1 MDSSAAKCLSPK
13 LWVKWIMDIPIV
25 PKVDKRKAKEILLGT
40 SALIMVIAVLI
51 FPWNDA
57 NHQMGTSDWKEVQA
71 TVNISEIRL
80 DHTGEGE
87 SSEFPYISY
96 SYSVDGVSFSNDD
109 IVLFDLDGSYGF
121 STSIVDEYPYGSEIT
136 AYYNSEDPNQAVLMK
151 GFSGVLPPIIYILQI
166 VSVVFGAVVTF
177 LMGWGILFH
186 IQPTANR
193 ERAEAKEAEA
203 TRREVE
209 MEEKQN
215 EFMRRLDSGEFGE
228 PPDPQLTSDAWAEIL
243 GRKEI
248 TDEKGAT
255 KAAANTED
263 KEWWD

>member
-1 MDSSAAKCLSPK
+1 
-13 LWVKWIMDIPIV
+13 MDIPIV
-25 PKVDKRKAKEILLGT
+25 PKVGKRKAKEILLGT
-40 SALIMVIAVLI
+40 SAIIIIIAVLI
-51 FPWNDA
+51 FPWIDA
-57 NHQMGTSDWKEVQA
+57 YHQMGTSDWKEVQA
-71 TVNISEIRL
+71 TVNVSEIRL
-80 DHTGEGE
+80 DPYSE
-87 SSEFPYISY
+87 SDGEFPYISY

-109 IVLFDLDGSYGF
+109 IVLFDLDGSFGF
-121 STSIVDEYPYGSEIT
+121 STSIVDEYHYGSEIT

-151 GFSGVLPPIIYILQI
+151 GFSGVLPPIIYILPI

-193 ERAEAKEAEA
+193 EMAEAKEAEA

-209 MEEKQN
+209 MEEKEN
-215 EFMRRLDSGEFGE
+215 EFNRRLDSGEFGE

-248 TDEKGAT
+248 TDEIGES

-263 KEWWD
+263 GEWWN

>member
-1 MDSSAAKCLSPK
+1 
-13 LWVKWIMDIPIV
+13 MDIPIV

-40 SALIMVIAVLI
+40 SAFIMVIAVIVL
-51 FPWNDA
+51 PWNDA

-71 TVNISEIRL
+71 TVNVSEIRL
-80 DHTGEGE
+80 DHTGDGTT
-87 SSEFPYISY
+87 SNEFPYISY

-121 STSIVDEYPYGSEIT
+121 STSIVDEYHYGSEIT

-151 GFSGVLPPIIYILQI
+151 GFSGVLPLIIFILQI
-166 VSVVFGAVVTF
+166 VSVVFGAVVTY

-193 ERAEAKEAEA
+193 EMLEAKEAEA
-203 TRREVE
+203 TRRRAKRLQRE
-209 MEEKQN
+209 N
-215 EFMRRLDSGEFGE
+215 EFNRRLNSGEFGE

-248 TDEKGAT
+248 TDEIGET

-263 KEWWD
+263 GEWWN

>member
-1 MDSSAAKCLSPK
+1 MLMAKT
-13 LWVKWIMDIPIV
+13 WVKWIMDVPIV

-40 SALIMVIAVLI
+40 SVLIMVIAVLI

-71 TVNISEIRL
+71 TVNVSEIRL
-80 DHTGEGE
+80 DPYSE
-87 SSEFPYISY
+87 SDGEFPYISY

-121 STSIVDEYPYGSEIT
+121 STSIVDEYHYGSEIT

-151 GFSGVLPPIIYILQI
+151 GFSGVLPPIILILQF

-193 ERAEAKEAEA
+193 EMAEAKEAEA

-209 MEEKQN
+209 MEEKEN
-215 EFMRRLDSGEFGE
+215 EFNRRLNSGEFGE

-248 TDEKGAT
+248 TDEIGET
-255 KAAANTED
+255 KSAANTED
-263 KEWWD
+263 GEWWN

>member
-13 LWVKWIMDIPIV
+13 LWVKWVMDIPIV

-40 SALIMVIAVLI
+40 IALIMVIAVLI

-71 TVNISEIRL
+71 TVNVSEIRL
-80 DHTGEGE
+80 DSYSESEGR
-87 SSEFPYISY
+87 FPYISY
-96 SYSVDGVSFSNDD
+96 SYSVDGESFSNDD

-186 IQPTANR
+186 TQPTANR

-215 EFMRRLDSGEFGE
+215 EFMRRLESGEFGE
-228 PPDPQLTSDAWAEIL
+228 PPDPQLTSDAWADIL
-243 GRKEI
+243 GKKEI
-248 TDEKGAT
+248 TDEKGST
-255 KAAANTED
+255 KAAANTGD
-263 KEWWD
+263 KEWWN

>member
-1 MDSSAAKCLSPK
+1 
-13 LWVKWIMDIPIV
+13 MDIPIV

-40 SALIMVIAVLI
+40 SVLIMVIAVLI

-71 TVNISEIRL
+71 TVNVSEIRL
-80 DHTGEGE
+80 DPYSE
-87 SSEFPYISY
+87 SDGEFPYISY

-121 STSIVDEYPYGSEIT
+121 STSIVDEYHYGSEIT

-151 GFSGVLPPIIYILQI
+151 GFSGVLPLIIYMLQI
-166 VSVVFGAVVTF
+166 ASVVFGAVVTF

-193 ERAEAKEAEA
+193 EMLEAKEAEA
-203 TRREVE
+203 TRRRAKRLQRE
-209 MEEKQN
+209 N
-215 EFMRRLDSGEFGE
+215 EFNRRLNSGEFGE
-228 PPDPQLTSDAWAEIL
+228 PTDPQLASDAWAEIL

-248 TDEKGAT
+248 TDEIGET
-255 KAAANTED
+255 KAAENTED
-263 KEWWD
+263 GEWWN

>member
-1 MDSSAAKCLSPK
+1 M
-13 LWVKWIMDIPIV
+13 MDIPIV

-40 SALIMVIAVLI
+40 IALIMVMTVIV

-71 TVNISEIRL
+71 TVNVSEIRS
-80 DHTGEGE
+80 DPYSE
-87 SSEFPYISY
+87 SDGEFPYISY

-121 STSIVDEYPYGSEIT
+121 STSIVDEYHYGSEIT

-151 GFSGVLPPIIYILQI
+151 GFSGVLPLIIFILQI

-193 ERAEAKEAEA
+193 EMLEAKEAEA
-203 TRREVE
+203 TRRRAKRLQRE
-209 MEEKQN
+209 N
-215 EFMRRLDSGEFGE
+215 EFNRRLNSGEFGE

-248 TDEKGAT
+248 TDEIGET

-263 KEWWD
+263 GEWWN